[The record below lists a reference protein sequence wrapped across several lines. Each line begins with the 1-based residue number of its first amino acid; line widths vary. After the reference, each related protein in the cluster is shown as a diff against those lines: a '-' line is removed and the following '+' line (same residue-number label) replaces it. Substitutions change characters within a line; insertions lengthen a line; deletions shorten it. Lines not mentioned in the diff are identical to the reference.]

1 MLRGGRD
8 RWIDL
13 LDPTAEELAAKVPRE
28 IHDRA
33 IEQLLAPARHED
45 DPRPKLESHG
55 DYVFGIFLV
64 PVVIAEEDIVFYQE
78 IDVVMT
84 RDVLVTVRKTPADGR
99 PPWDPGPA
107 QEACRD
113 QDNVAMIAY
122 HLVDDIAEGFL
133 DLVDDLNAEID
144 ELEDHVEEWD
154 AERVRTRL
162 SSLRHDMLHI
172 RRTLAPTRDAIRE
185 IVDNRIEFEG
195 DEVFTHDVELNF
207 GTAYDKLLR
216 AADNLELARDLVAG
230 VRDYHQAKIA
240 NDQNEVM
247 KRLAVI
253 ATVFLPL
260 AFLTGFFGQNFSYLV
275 LHIEPGPGAFW
286 LLGVGIELTAAIGLF
301 ALIKRKHWL

>member
-1 MLRGGRD
+1 MAAGA

-33 IEQLLAPARHED
+33 TEQLLAPARHED

-64 PVVIAEEDIVFYQE
+64 PVVVAEEDVVFYQE
-78 IDVVMT
+78 IDLVMT

-113 QDNVAMIAY
+113 TDNVAMIAY
-122 HLVDDIAEGFL
+122 HLTDDIAEGFL
-133 DLVDDLNAEID
+133 DLVDDVNEEIE
-144 ELEDHVEEWD
+144 ELEDNVEGWD
-154 AERVRTRL
+154 AARVRTRL

-172 RRTLAPTRDAIRE
+172 RRTLAPTRDAVRE
-185 IVDNRIEFEG
+185 VVDNRIEFEG

-207 GTAYDKLLR
+207 GNAYDKLLR
-216 AADNLELARDLVAG
+216 AADNLELARDLVTG
-230 VRDYHQAKIA
+230 VRDYQQAKIA

-260 AFLTGFFGQNFSYLV
+260 TFLTGYFGQNFSYLV
-275 LHIEPGPGAFW
+275 LHIEPGLGPF
-286 LLGVGIELTAAIGLF
+286 LILGVGIELAAAVALF
-301 ALIKRKHWL
+301 VLIRKRRWF

>member
-1 MLRGGRD
+1 MGAGND
-8 RWIDL
+8 HWIDL
-13 LDPTAEELAAKVPRE
+13 LDPTREQLDAQLPAEV
-28 IHDRA
+28 HDRA
-33 IEQLLAPARHED
+33 LDQLLQPAQHED

-64 PVVIAEEDIVFYQE
+64 PVVVRDEDKVFYQE

-84 RDVLVTVRKTPADGR
+84 RELLVTIRKTPPDSR
-99 PPWDPGPA
+99 PPWEPRPA
-107 QEACRD
+107 QEACRTE
-113 QDNVAMIAY
+113 DNTAQMMY
-122 HLVDDIAEGFL
+122 HLIDDIAESFL
-133 DLVDDLNAEID
+133 DLVDDLNEEID
-144 ELEDHVEEWD
+144 ELEDHVEEWS

-162 SSLRHDMLHI
+162 SSLRHDLLHI

-207 GTAYDKLLR
+207 GNAYDKLLR
-216 AADNLELARDLVAG
+216 SADNLELARDLVAG
-230 VRDYHQAKIA
+230 VRDYHQAKVA

-260 AFLTGFFGQNFSYLV
+260 AFLTGFFGQNFDLLV
-275 LHIEPGPGAFW
+275 NDIEIPKWTFW
-286 LLGVGIELTAAIGLF
+286 VLGVGVEVAAAIGLF
-301 ALIKRKHWL
+301 VLMKWRRWL

>member
-1 MLRGGRD
+1 MAAGD

-13 LDPTAEELAAKVPRE
+13 LDPTAEELAAKLPRE
-28 IHDRA
+28 VHDRA
-33 IEQLLAPARHED
+33 IEQLLAPAQHED

-55 DYVFGIFLV
+55 DYVFGVFLV
-64 PVVIAEEDIVFYQE
+64 PVAVAEEDAVFYQE
-78 IDVVMT
+78 IDVVLT

-99 PPWDPGPA
+99 PPWNPGPA
-107 QEACRD
+107 QAACRD
-113 QDNVAMIAY
+113 TDNVAMFFY
-122 HLVDDIAEGFL
+122 HLADDIAEGFL

-144 ELEDHVEEWD
+144 ELEDHVEEWN
-154 AERVRTRL
+154 AERIRTRL

-172 RRTLAPTRDAIRE
+172 RRTLGPTRDAIRE

-207 GTAYDKLLR
+207 GNAYDKLLR

-240 NDQNEVM
+240 NDQNDVM
-247 KRLAVI
+247 KRLAVL

-260 AFLTGFFGQNFSYLV
+260 TFLTGFFGQNFSYLV
-275 LHIEPGPGAFW
+275 FHIEPGPGPF
-286 LLGVGIELTAAIGLF
+286 LVLGVGLELCAAIALF
-301 ALIKRKHWL
+301 VLIRWRRWF

>member
-1 MLRGGRD
+1 MGVGD

-13 LDPTAEELAAKVPRE
+13 LDPTPEELAANLPRE
-28 IHDRA
+28 VHERA
-33 IEQLLAPARHED
+33 AEQLLAPAQHED

-64 PVVIAEEDIVFYQE
+64 PVVVPEEDVVYYQE

-84 RDVLVTVRKTPADGR
+84 RDVFVTVRKTPTDGR

-133 DLVDDLNAEID
+133 DLVDDVNVEID
-144 ELEDHVEEWD
+144 ELEDHVEDWD
-154 AERVRTRL
+154 AERIRTRL
-162 SSLRHDMLHI
+162 SALRHDLLHI

-185 IVDNRIEFEG
+185 IVDNRIEFSG

-207 GTAYDKLLR
+207 GNAYDKLLR

-240 NDQNEVM
+240 NDQNDVM

-253 ATVFLPL
+253 ATIFLPL

-275 LHIEPGPGAFW
+275 FHIEPGRGPF
-286 LLGVGIELTAAIGLF
+286 LFLGVGLELAAAIGLF
-301 ALIKRKHWL
+301 TLIKWKRWL